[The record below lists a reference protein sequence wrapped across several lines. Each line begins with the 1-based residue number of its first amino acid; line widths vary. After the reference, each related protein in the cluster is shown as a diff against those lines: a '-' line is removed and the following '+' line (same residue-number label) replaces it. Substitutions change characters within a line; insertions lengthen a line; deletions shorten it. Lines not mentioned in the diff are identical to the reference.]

1 LCCTRTLEVQF
12 LPRCHDFATGLSE
25 FVHFRQEIVDPREGV
40 GRPDTGLRPT
50 FRQEFRD
57 SRAEWSGSMMG
68 RLLTQSRSRRMAM
81 ASRILVV
88 DDEPMVRAL
97 IARALTDEGY
107 EVVAVANGR
116 AALDAARGAEARFD
130 LIITN
135 NYMPGLSGA
144 ELVARVRKDFPNL
157 PILHVDDITRRGRI
171 PPLPAD
177 VPTVYKP
184 FSIAAL
190 KAAVSGLLQ
199 REQKN

>member
-1 LCCTRTLEVQF
+1 
-12 LPRCHDFATGLSE
+12 
-25 FVHFRQEIVDPREGV
+25 
-40 GRPDTGLRPT
+40 
-50 FRQEFRD
+50 
-57 SRAEWSGSMMG
+57 
-68 RLLTQSRSRRMAM
+68 M

-116 AALDAARGAEARFD
+116 AALDAARGAQAAFD

-144 ELVARVRKDFPNL
+144 ELISRVREDFPDL

-171 PPLPAD
+171 PPLPSD
-177 VPTVYKP
+177 IPTIYKP

-190 KAAVSGLLQ
+190 RDAVRNLLE
-199 REQKN
+199 RKT